1 MRAGAGA
8 LLLLAALAACATPPR
23 ATQAPAGLHLQPVA
37 FADLPGW
44 TSDRQSEAL
53 IALRRYCPHLT
64 AGSPAGS
71 PGFVGDARDWQ
82 PACAELLELGAGDD
96 AAARGFF
103 ERIFRPYRLSAPSG
117 DAGFFTGYYQPE
129 VAGSRHAGPGFPV
142 PLYRRPPEL
151 AGDASYF
158 TRAEI
163 DGGALAGRGLEL
175 VFLASPVDA
184 FFASIQ
190 GSAEVAL
197 AEGGRLAIG
206 FDGSNGR
213 GYVAIGRFLLERGE
227 IAADQVSLQTIRAW
241 LLAHP
246 GEARALME
254 RNPRYIFFHAL
265 PDGAPLGAAGV
276 ALTSGRSLAVDPAFL
291 PFGAPLFI
299 DTSDAAGRPLRR
311 LMVAQD
317 QGAAIKG
324 PLRADVFWGVGPAA
338 EVEAGAMKS
347 PGRLYLLL
355 PASLQA
361 GS

>member
-1 MRAGAGA
+1 MRSGAGA

-23 ATQAPAGLHLQPVA
+23 AIQAPPGLYLQPVA

-53 IALRRYCPHLT
+53 VALRRSCPRLT
-64 AGSPAGS
+64 AGSPARS
-71 PGFVGDARDWQ
+71 PGFAGGAPDWR
-82 PACAELLELGAGDD
+82 PACAELLELGAVDD

-103 ERIFRPYRLSAPSG
+103 ERTFRSYRLSAPSG

-151 AGDASYF
+151 AGGANYF

-163 DGGALAGRGLEL
+163 DAGALAGRGLEL

-213 GYVAIGRFLLERGE
+213 GYVAIGRLLVERGE
-227 IAADQVSLQTIRAW
+227 IAADQASLQTIRAW
-241 LLAHP
+241 LLDHP

-254 RNPRYIFFHAL
+254 RNPRYIFFRAL
-265 PDGAPLGAAGV
+265 PGGLPLGAAGV
-276 ALTSGRSLAVDPAFL
+276 ALTPGRSLASSIHRM
-291 PFGAPLFI
+291 PL
-299 DTSDAAGRPLRR
+299 AGRC
-311 LMVAQD
+311 
-317 QGAAIKG
+317 
-324 PLRADVFWGVGPAA
+324 
-338 EVEAGAMKS
+338 AG
-347 PGRLYLLL
+347 
-355 PASLQA
+355 
-361 GS
+361 

>member
-1 MRAGAGA
+1 MRPATGA
-8 LLLLAALAACATPPR
+8 LLLSAALTACVNPPR
-23 ATQAPAGLHLQPVA
+23 PAEAPPGLRLQQVV

-44 TSDRQSEAL
+44 ASDRQDAAL
-53 IALRRYCPHLT
+53 AALRRSCPRLAAGRASRPPGL
-64 AGSPAGS
+64 AGSP
-71 PGFVGDARDWQ
+71 RDWQ
-82 PACAELLELGAGDD
+82 RVCAEALDLGAADD
-96 AAARGFF
+96 VAARGFF
-103 ERIFRPYRLSAPSG
+103 EHAFRPYRLSTPSG
-117 DAGFFTGYYQPE
+117 AAGFFTGYYQPE
-129 VAGSRHAGPGFPV
+129 IAGSRHAGPGFPV
-142 PLYRRPPEL
+142 PLYRRPPDL
-151 AGDASYF
+151 VDDAAYF

-163 DGGALAGRGLEL
+163 NAGVLADRGLEL

-213 GYVAIGRFLLERGE
+213 AYVAIGRLLVERGE
-227 IAADQVSLQTIRAW
+227 IAVDQVSLQTIRAW

-246 GEARALME
+246 GEAQALME
-254 RNPRYIFFHAL
+254 RNPRYIFFRAV
-265 PDGAPLGAAGV
+265 PAGAPLGAAGV
-276 ALTSGRSLAVDPAFL
+276 ALTPGRSLAVDPAFL

-311 LMVAQD
+311 LMLAQD

-324 PLRADVFWGVGPAA
+324 PLRADIFWGVGPAA
-338 EVEAGAMKS
+338 EAEAGAMKS

-355 PASLQA
+355 PASLPP
-361 GS
+361 GG